1 MKRIKTTGNIMCPLF
16 MYSPRNFVLYK
27 VMRGEKKLV
36 EILKWKI
43 IRKKLVL
50 RIIVFIKDVAKVLR
64 YTFTFPINSVALYY

>member
-1 MKRIKTTGNIMCPLF
+1 
-16 MYSPRNFVLYK
+16 
-27 VMRGEKKLV
+27 MRGEKKLV

-50 RIIVFIKDVAKVLR
+50 RIIVFIKDVTKVLR